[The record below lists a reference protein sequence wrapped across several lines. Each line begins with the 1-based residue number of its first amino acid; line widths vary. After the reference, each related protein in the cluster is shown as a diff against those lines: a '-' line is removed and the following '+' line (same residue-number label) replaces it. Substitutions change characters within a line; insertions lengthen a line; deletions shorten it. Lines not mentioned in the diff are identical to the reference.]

1 MVNNPIPIILVLAVI
16 SRRSSLSL
24 PSPGALSTLE
34 LEAFLDNARTCI
46 NTIDRLNGIAHSG
59 LGNLGG
65 LGSLGGLAALTGGGS
80 GSGSS
85 GSSSGSGGGGG
96 LPDMKKIMEIVENL
110 PL

>member
-16 SRRSSLSL
+16 SRRRGLSAPAL
-24 PSPGALSTLE
+24 GGFGGPGSLE

-59 LGNLGG
+59 PAVLSSLGNV
-65 LGSLGGLAALTGGGS
+65 AALTGGGS
-80 GSGSS
+80 GT
-85 GSSSGSGGGGG
+85 GGGNTGGSGG